1 MNNIEKLVALIDE
14 KRIIQIT
21 SDLIKFKSDNPST
34 TDLENHSNET
44 GIAQYILNFFKTAGI
59 DAYSQPAFYNR
70 FNVIACLKGEGKQN
84 TPSIAFNG
92 HTDVVPA
99 GDLSLWDHDPYEP
112 WIHDRKLYGRG
123 ACDMKGSIACF
134 MHVMELIKKYN
145 IKHDEDIW
153 FTAVIDEEK
162 SNKGVNALLQ
172 SSFKADRCI
181 VGEASSCEI
190 LIGHR
195 GVLAFEIEI
204 PGVACHAAMTATGQ
218 GRNAILDA
226 IKAIKSIEQVDLK
239 LHEEKSEM
247 LGYSQLNV
255 TSFSSGIKVNVIPDK
270 AILQVDGRTALGEK
284 LADIQGLVE
293 SALDVLK
300 QKGEILSYK
309 IKPTTFCPSY
319 ELPLDSPFLRSAKLA
334 AAHIGL
340 EPKISV
346 FGATCEASLIAKV
359 CPEVIIFGAGSLKQ
373 AHNSNEFVPIDELV
387 KTAQFYLSCVLENT

>member
-1 MNNIEKLVALIDE
+1 MNNLNELIKLIDE
-14 KRIIQIT
+14 KRIVQIAC
-21 SDLIKFKSDNPST
+21 DLMRFKSDNPST
-34 TDLENHSNET
+34 TDLENHSNEA
-44 GIAQYILNFFKTAGI
+44 GIANYILDFFKSVGI
-59 DAYSQPAFYNR
+59 EAYAQAAYFDR
-70 FNVIACLKGEGKQN
+70 VNVIACLKGISKESV
-84 TPSIAFNG
+84 PSIAFNG
-92 HTDVVPA
+92 HMDVVPA
-99 GDLSLWDHDPYEP
+99 GDLSLWEHDPYDP
-112 WIHDRKLYGRG
+112 WLKDGKLYGRG

-134 MHVMELIKKYN
+134 MHVMETIKKYN
-145 IKHDEDIW
+145 IQHDEDIW

-204 PGVACHAAMTATGQ
+204 PGIACHAAMTATGQ

-226 IKAIKSIEQVDLK
+226 IKAIKSIENVDIK
-239 LHEEKSEM
+239 LHEKKSEM
-247 LGYSQLNV
+247 LGCSQLNV
-255 TSFSSGIKVNVIPDK
+255 TGFSSGIKVNVIPDK
-270 AILQVDGRTALGEK
+270 AVLQLDGRTALGEK
-284 LADIQGLVE
+284 LEDIQNLVA
-293 SALDVLK
+293 SALDSLK
-300 QKGEILSYK
+300 DKGEILSYK

-319 ELPLDSPFLRSAKLA
+319 ELPLDSEFLRTAKSAAKKV
-334 AAHIGL
+334 GL

-373 AHNSNEFVPIDELV
+373 AHNSNEFVPINDLI
-387 KTAQFYLSCVLENT
+387 KTAHFYLSCVLENN